1 VAAVKRKK
9 AGGTTEVDL
18 LTVYDSVDIAEVA
31 SHVRALGGVWVG
43 NIEEGLRDFDIVI
56 HLPYTPGGNIAAVR
70 FSRLSEISNPLACT
84 NGLSYMH

>member
-1 VAAVKRKK
+1 MATRVAAVKRRR

-56 HLPYTPGGNIAAVR
+56 HLPYTPGGNTPSAPCEEHSGGEV
-70 FSRLSEISNPLACT
+70 FSAE
-84 NGLSYMH
+84 